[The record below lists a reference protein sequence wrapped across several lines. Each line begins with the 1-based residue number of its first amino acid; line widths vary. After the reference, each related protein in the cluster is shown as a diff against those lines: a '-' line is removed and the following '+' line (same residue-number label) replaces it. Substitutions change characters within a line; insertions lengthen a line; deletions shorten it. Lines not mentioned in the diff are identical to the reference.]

1 MRVRNILHGVAA
13 DALQTQETF
22 STNPR
27 NSPLSPTTRMPVADF
42 LSSSSG
48 GGASA
53 WRANRCARPR
63 APPEKPRMWWRTSS
77 GTTPIRRCRV
87 SYLHQ
92 PLWLCRRRGGLTHPA
107 HWALAPCSFHFLLL
121 ALAVFVPERES
132 SFPGPC
138 LSETEHKQP

>member
-1 MRVRNILHGVAA
+1 MLCKLKRPSP
-13 DALQTQETF
+13 QT
-22 STNPR
+22 PG
-27 NSPLSPTTRMPVADF
+27 TRHYRRQ
-42 LSSSSG
+42 
-48 GGASA
+48 
-53 WRANRCARPR
+53 RACL
-63 APPEKPRMWWRTSS
+63 WRTSCLPLPEVAPAPGEQIGAHGLVHLQKAEDVVENLVRDYS
-77 GTTPIRRCRV
+77 DTRCRV